1 MEATYVDFW
10 SSFLKCCVVIDF
22 KNVFNFSFKAV
33 LLFFFYCQGNNSMAA
48 LQNLHVDSCLL
59 IIINGPLLTINY
71 EFSDSATFCVMSD
84 NFNVVIYTGR
94 NYRHWI
100 TFVLLSIFI

>member
-1 MEATYVDFW
+1 M
-10 SSFLKCCVVIDF
+10 
-22 KNVFNFSFKAV
+22 FNFSFKIF
-33 LLFFFYCQGNNSMAA
+33 LLFLLRGKQHHGV

-84 NFNVVIYTGR
+84 NFNVARICTSGNTDVENVCVTINIYLGVSLT
-94 NYRHWI
+94 
-100 TFVLLSIFI
+100 VLKKNTA